1 MTPGADCTTFE
12 ISRFA
17 PGVISIS
24 SVPIR
29 RIDTGDSGRRRERRN
44 RHDDFRQRY
53 LHRVEGDVYHGGVRC
68 RDQER
73 FGGDRVESF
82 GGDIQCVV
90 SHRDAAD
97 QEQPV
102 AVRRS
107 RESVAREPHGDACDR
122 PVVAAAGHAA
132 LDGAVFG
139 IGFVWA

>member
-1 MTPGADCTTFE
+1 MHHFRDVAVRAG
-12 ISRFA
+12 RH
-17 PGVISIS
+17 
-24 SVPIR
+24 
-29 RIDTGDSGRRRERRN
+29 IDLFGSDPPHRHGGFGRRRERRN

-53 LHRVEGDVYHGGVRC
+53 LHRVEGDVHHGGVRC

-132 LDGAVFG
+132 LDGARFRHRFCLG
-139 IGFVWA
+139 ISCGA